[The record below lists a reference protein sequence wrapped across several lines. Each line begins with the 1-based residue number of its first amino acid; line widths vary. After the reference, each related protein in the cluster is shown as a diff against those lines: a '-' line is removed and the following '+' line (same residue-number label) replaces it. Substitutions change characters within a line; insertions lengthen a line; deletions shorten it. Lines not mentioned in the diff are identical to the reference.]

1 MPYVTFVPQAP
12 MGESADPGIFVQGT
26 HVPAPLVERSGI
38 WIKTAGSAILLQ
50 QNYRLSTCDAPL
62 WLVVDDGRLIFEH
75 REMKVPLKKG
85 ECVVIPPHTEGCMI
99 SQAKD
104 SRLLWLTVE
113 GMLTEDFMREMNA
126 LNRVPAKQ
134 GMLPSMVVLIRQ
146 IVQVLVR
153 HTGTG
158 EASYQLGQLLWGLIA
173 AHSGQSVATSATLSH
188 EIARVVDALRACRYR
203 DAFSLADM
211 AAISRMPVETF
222 RKRFTSELGIP
233 PLGYLQFLKMERAK
247 TLLRDGMSVRQ
258 TGVEIGMPDPYH
270 FSKQFKH
277 IVGMSPTAYLKHVG
291 TEERRTRVGNSEMYS
306 LTAPF
311 APLRQ
316 AKAVL
321 YYCLAGFPPARAKS
335 RSDWFDPKDR
345 HSDQRRRQPRHECG
359 CSQRGSLRSCAR
371 YSAYGHQARL

>member
-1 MPYVTFVPQAP
+1 MAYVTFVPQAP
-12 MGESADPGIFVQGT
+12 VGESADPGIFVQGT
-26 HVPAPLVERSGI
+26 HVPAPLVEASGV
-38 WIKTAGSAILLQ
+38 WLSTAGSAMLLNE
-50 QNYRLSTCDAPL
+50 NYRLSSCEAPL
-62 WLVVDDGRLIFEH
+62 WLVVDDGTIAFEYK
-75 REMKVPLKKG
+75 ETELPLKKG
-85 ECVVIPPHTEGCMI
+85 ECVVIPAQTEGCMLKK
-99 SQAKD
+99 AKD
-104 SRLLWLTVE
+104 ARLLWLTVE
-113 GMLTEDFMREMNA
+113 GPLTEDFMRQMNA
-126 LNRVPAKQ
+126 FNRVPAKQ
-134 GMLPSMVVLIRQ
+134 GMLPSMVILIRQ

-222 RKRFTSELGIP
+222 RKRFTAELGIP

-247 TLLRDGMSVRQ
+247 TLLHDGMSVRQ

-291 TEERRTRVGNSEMYS
+291 TGDRPLHGGNGKM
-306 LTAPF
+306 
-311 APLRQ
+311 
-316 AKAVL
+316 
-321 YYCLAGFPPARAKS
+321 
-335 RSDWFDPKDR
+335 
-345 HSDQRRRQPRHECG
+345 
-359 CSQRGSLRSCAR
+359 
-371 YSAYGHQARL
+371 